1 MYLKRVDSV
10 VQIMLLLINDRI
22 WTVPEFRIKHTH
34 AHTQILKYE
43 HICSILSFKTCI
55 III

>member
-22 WTVPEFRIKHTH
+22 WTVPELRIKQ
-34 AHTQILKYE
+34 HTQILKYE

-55 III
+55 ILI